1 MISSI
6 SQNVSFITVSVGH
19 EVRVRDSQKAGDVES
34 FRVKKNEKDAEQKE
48 PIKLGESQNSK
59 PGPEEPD
66 QIEEFVTRLQ
76 DTLQHVEPRIELSV
90 DKELNQVIVR
100 VFDEE
105 SGDLIRQI
113 PSEEILKL
121 DRFFADPSGLFVEE
135 EI

>member
-1 MISSI
+1 MISTI
-6 SQNVSFITVSVGH
+6 SQNTSIISVSVGH

-34 FRVKKNEKDAEQKE
+34 FRVKKEKDAERKE
-48 PIKLGESQNSK
+48 SIKLEESQNSK
-59 PGPEEPD
+59 TGPE
-66 QIEEFVTRLQ
+66 QVEEVVSRLQ
-76 DTLQHVEPRIELSV
+76 NALQNIEPRIELSV

-121 DRFFADPSGLFVEE
+121 DRFFDDLSGLFVEE